1 MSWMI
6 YGAYGYTGRLAVEL
20 ALARGHRPTLAG
32 RDPEKVEA
40 LAKAHDLPW
49 RAVGLA
55 EEAALAEAV
64 AGMDAVLHCAGPFSE
79 TFKPM
84 AQACMAGKTHYLDI
98 TGEIG
103 VLEAAARMG
112 PGAAE
117 QGIVLMPAVGFD
129 VVPTDCTAR
138 RLADA
143 LPGATHLDIAFAG
156 MTAMSAG
163 TARSTIEGMSHRGA
177 ERIDGRIVS
186 CPAASQ
192 TREIAFAD
200 KERHCVIVPWGDV
213 STAFHT
219 TGIPNI
225 RTWTALP
232 PSAVKWVR
240 LGGPLRPFLGS
251 APVQWTLKK
260 LANHFID
267 GPDEDARQGGVSQ
280 IWGQARRGDEVVTA
294 RLSTME
300 AYRLT
305 AETGLRCTE
314 KVLAG
319 EAEPGF
325 QTPAGAFGSGL
336 IEEIEGT
343 VAHALERSTLS

>member
-1 MSWMI
+1 MI
-6 YGAYGYTGRLAVEL
+6 YGAYGYTGRLVVDL
-20 ALARGHRPTLAG
+20 ALSRGHRPTLAG
-32 RDPEKVEA
+32 RNAARVQA
-40 LAKAHDLPW
+40 
-49 RAVGLA
+49 LA
-55 EEAALAEAV
+55 EEHGLPWCAVDLGDEAGLAEAV
-64 AGMDAVLHCAGPFSE
+64 AGAEAVLHCAGPFSE
-79 TFKPM
+79 TFRPM
-84 AQACMAGKTHYLDI
+84 AQACLAGQTHYLDI

-103 VLEAAARMG
+103 VLEAAARRHETAKERG
-112 PGAAE
+112 V
-117 QGIVLMPAVGFD
+117 ILMPAVGFD

-163 TARSTIEGMSHRGA
+163 TARSTIEGMAHRGA
-177 ERIDGRIVS
+177 ERVDGRIVS
-186 CPAASQ
+186 CPVASH
-192 TREIAFAD
+192 TRTISFAD

-225 RTWTALP
+225 RTWTALH

-240 LGGPLRPFLGS
+240 LGGPLRPVLGA
-251 APVQWTLKK
+251 APVQWALKK
-260 LANHFID
+260 MANHFID
-267 GPDEDARQGGVSQ
+267 GPDAEAREGGACQ

-294 RLSTME
+294 RLTGVE

-305 AETGLRCTE
+305 AETAVLCVE

-319 EAEPGF
+319 EAAPGF
-325 QTPAGAFGSGL
+325 HTPAGAFGSGL
-336 IEEIEGT
+336 IEEIPGT
-343 VAHALERSTLS
+343 VAHPLERTGGV